1 MITRNPD
8 NQYYMDEGFRVLIQR
23 NVKDVE
29 KHTHNFVEFAYVFS
43 GKCVHYV
50 DGIEYPAQKG
60 DLLFINSGSEHTIKS
75 NDCVTYADI
84 LLKPE
89 YISDSLTNNENVF
102 SLLNLD
108 GFEEFSDI
116 INIENCLVNFSGD
129 ERRMIEMFINLLVD
143 EEEVI
148 KPAVNIMLK
157 SGINMLLTLI
167 FRKMSLP
174 MKYSFGMDYNLLIYI
189 KENSVSGIT
198 LPDIAQKCGYST
210 AHFSRLF
217 KEFSG
222 INFSDYVTNCKIE
235 EACKLLKGSDMPVEE
250 IIFNC
255 GFTNRTRFFKVFTE
269 KMGMTPKKYRA
280 NQRQIL

>member
-102 SLLNLD
+102 SLLDLD
-108 GFEEFSDI
+108 GFEEFAEI
-116 INIENCLVNFSGD
+116 INRENYLVSFTGD
-129 ERRMIEMFINLLVD
+129 ERKTMETFINLIT
-143 EEEVI
+143 EEQDLI
-148 KPAVNIMLK
+148 KPGFEIVMK
-157 SGINMLLTLI
+157 SGINTLLTFI

-174 MKYSFGMDYNLLIYI
+174 MKHNFGVDWNLISHI
-189 KENSVSGIT
+189 KENCIT
-198 LPDIAQKCGYST
+198 ITMANAAKKCGYSE

-217 KEFSG
+217 KEFIG
-222 INFSDYVTNCKIE
+222 TNFSEYVTNCKIE
-235 EACKLLKGSDMPVEE
+235 KACRLLKETEMSVEE
-250 IIFNC
+250 IIANT
-255 GFTNRTRFFKVFTE
+255 GFTNRTRFFKVFAE
-269 KMGMTPKKYRA
+269 KTGMTPKKYRKY
-280 NQRQIL
+280 QI